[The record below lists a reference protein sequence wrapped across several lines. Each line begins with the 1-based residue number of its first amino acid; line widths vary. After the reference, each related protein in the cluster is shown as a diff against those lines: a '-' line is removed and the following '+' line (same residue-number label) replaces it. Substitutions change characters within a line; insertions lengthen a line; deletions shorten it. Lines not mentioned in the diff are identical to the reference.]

1 LAAATGLTWR
11 KEVESMRLARPVY
24 ESLPYVYMAIGAL
37 AIVIFYLDPAG
48 ARAVAAFAIG
58 VILATAGLTLLL
70 RRQDYRALS
79 REYSGETI
87 ELPSTL
93 RG

>member
-1 LAAATGLTWR
+1 
-11 KEVESMRLARPVY
+11 MRLARPVY
-24 ESLPYVYMAIGAL
+24 ESLPYLYMAIGAL

-58 VILATAGLTLLL
+58 VIVATAGLTLLL

>member
-1 LAAATGLTWR
+1 MS
-11 KEVESMRLARPVY
+11 VRLARPVY
-24 ESLPYVYMAIGAL
+24 ESLPYLYMALGAV
-37 AIVIFYLDPAG
+37 AIFLFYIDPAG
-48 ARAVAAFAIG
+48 PGATLAFLIGVLAEVAA
-58 VILATAGLTLLL
+58 LTLYL

-87 ELPSTL
+87 DLPSTL

>member
-1 LAAATGLTWR
+1 M
-11 KEVESMRLARPVY
+11 EVVPMRLARPVY
-24 ESLPYVYMAIGAL
+24 ESLPYFYMAIGAL
-37 AIVIFYLDPAG
+37 AIVIFYLDPVG

-58 VILATAGLTLLL
+58 VIVATAGLTLLL

>member
-1 LAAATGLTWR
+1 
-11 KEVESMRLARPVY
+11 
-24 ESLPYVYMAIGAL
+24 MALGAL
-37 AIVIFYLDPAG
+37 AIFIFYLDPGG

-58 VILATAGLTLLL
+58 VIVATAGLTLLL

>member
-1 LAAATGLTWR
+1 M
-11 KEVESMRLARPVY
+11 EVVSMRLVRPVY
-24 ESLPYVYMAIGAL
+24 ESLPYFYMATGAL
-37 AIVIFYLDPAG
+37 AIFIFYLDPVG

>member
-1 LAAATGLTWR
+1 
-11 KEVESMRLARPVY
+11 MRLARPVY
-24 ESLPYVYMAIGAL
+24 ESLPYAYMAIGGL
-37 AIVIFYLDPAG
+37 AIVVFYLDPVGSRSAL
-48 ARAVAAFAIG
+48 AFAIG
-58 VILATAGLTLLL
+58 VVLETAALTLLL

>member
-1 LAAATGLTWR
+1 
-11 KEVESMRLARPVY
+11 MRLARPVY
-24 ESLPYVYMAIGAL
+24 ESLPYVYIAIGAL
-37 AIVIFYLDPAG
+37 AIFVFYLDPVG
-48 ARAVAAFAIG
+48 ARAVGAFAIG
-58 VILATAGLTLLL
+58 VLLATAGLTLLL